1 MNIPVATS
9 WNLTNLLSEEQQK
22 MTGATTTL
30 LSAATGWIAE
40 GDSSRIERTTAF
52 SKWSPASLKLYSSDG
67 LEPVTAKTDTLI
79 TGFDQL
85 DEYRGFAWILGHEFK
100 QKVRVGIEWTTV
112 AGSGTTVEYDYT
124 QVEILDTNSWTFVS
138 YTGEPPSSTSKGRLR
153 IDLPEAAEGDLIYI
167 DDAALLRY
175 GNPSGT
181 FLSLLL
187 DNIPAYL
194 RNLDEEQTAPSQP
207 MYRYLQLVAH
217 TANRIL
223 AASLAFDYVPPSDAI
238 QYPLFAGYD
247 RSTLVDVSYYPAPDI
262 AEAAWLPWLAFIT
275 GTVPIDKISNNV
287 GGSTPWYALMEISP
301 PTSWQDLYDTL
312 ADPLPWDA
320 ITNPLTW
327 NDIENYLPAPPENT
341 VGLREVIRTKG
352 SGILAGTFEG
362 LRRTARLAL
371 SGYDVPATVTRL
383 NNVATIEVLV
393 HQTGAASGNT
403 VNIYDDVDTTFNG
416 EYTLLSVGSTG
427 ETFTVTS
434 IGENISTPVPI
445 YITNKVVTVERVGQW
460 GLLVKTLDAQTD
472 SLQAVLDAATFA
484 KPAGCVLTNEL
495 L

>member
-30 LSAATGWIAE
+30 LSDATGWIAE
-40 GDSSRIERTTAF
+40 GGSSRIERTTGL
-52 SKWSPASLKLYSSDG
+52 SKWSPASLKLYSEGYAD
-67 LEPVTAKTDTLI
+67 VTAKTHLPVTPAA
-79 TGFDQL
+79 GFDHL
-85 DEYRGFAWILGHEFK
+85 DEYRAFAWIRGHKFK
-100 QKVRVGIEWTTV
+100 QIVRVGIEWTV
-112 AGSGTTVEYDYT
+112 EDSSGTATVYNHTGDLEPGDI
-124 QVEILDTNSWTFVS
+124 EILDTNSWTLIS
-138 YTGEPPSSTSKGRLR
+138 YVGQPPLGAKTACLR
-153 IDLPEAAEGDLIYI
+153 VDLPNASPGDLIYI

-175 GNPSGT
+175 GDPVGT

-187 DNIPAYL
+187 DNIPVYL
-194 RNLDEEQTAPSQP
+194 RTLDEEQTSPNQP

-217 TANRIL
+217 TANRML

-275 GTVPIDKISNNV
+275 GTVPIDKISNDI

-312 ADPLPWDA
+312 ADPL
-320 ITNPLTW
+320 TW
-327 NDIENYLPAPPENT
+327 NDIENYLPAPAENT

-362 LRRTARLAL
+362 LRRTARLVL
-371 SGYDVPATVTRL
+371 DGYDVPATVTRL
-383 NNVATIEVLV
+383 NDVATIEVLV
-393 HQTGAASGNT
+393 HQNGAASGDVVT
-403 VNIYDDVDTTFNG
+403 IYDDVDTTFNG
-416 EYTLLSVGSTG
+416 EYTLLSVGSAG
-427 ETFTVTS
+427 GTFTVTS
-434 IGENISTPVPI
+434 VGANITTPVPV

-460 GLLVKTLDAQTD
+460 GLLVKTLSAQQ
-472 SLQAVLDAATFA
+472 SSEQLVLDATAFA
-484 KPAGCVLTNEL
+484 KPAGCVLTHAFI
-495 L
+495 